1 MINFYKK
8 MNLDYSLITIYEL
21 FIKVDSKNA
30 LR

>member
-1 MINFYKK
+1 